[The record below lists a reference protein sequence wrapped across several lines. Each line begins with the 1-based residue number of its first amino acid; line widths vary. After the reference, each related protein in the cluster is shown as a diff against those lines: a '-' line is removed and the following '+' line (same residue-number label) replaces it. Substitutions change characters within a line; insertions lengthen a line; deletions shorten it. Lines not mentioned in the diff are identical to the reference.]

1 MSLSNVRSA
10 MSEYATGF
18 DPDRVSA
25 ADAARVVEDAAAIKN
40 MAATVEALAAARVAE
55 TELWKRDGDRSAAH
69 QLARTTGTS
78 IGQAQGTLKAAQR
91 SGICRRRRRRRGG
104 ASCRPSRWR

>member
-25 ADAARVVEDAAAIKN
+25 ADAARIVEDAAAIKN

-78 IGQAQGTLKAAQR
+78 IVKPKGRSRRRSG